1 MATLLAVIMLFIAA
15 VRAQRPC
22 PDPGSQFQ
30 CGDGLCIDR
39 RWVCDRRPDCKD
51 YADETG
57 CPAQAQPVACGA
69 SQFTCRSGQCVSAA
83 GVCNGRPDCADRSDE
98 VGCGRSTCNGHSN
111 IRDPATGYCLNC
123 QHNTQGTQCEFC
135 SPGYYG
141 DARRGTPN
149 DCRPLPG
156 QTGAVIT
163 RRVSRPCNC
172 HRHAYMCDA
181 QGNCMKCEHNTYG
194 SQCQYCSPGF
204 YGDARRGTP
213 SDCQPISDQSG
224 ARVSH
229 QQQVT
234 RRCNC
239 HGHAYQCDYIGRC
252 LNCQHNTRGNN
263 CEHCEEGYA
272 GNAQGGTP
280 YDCQPVQKIQC
291 YCYRH
296 ASSCD
301 ANGRCVNCQHNT
313 YGEHCENCLP
323 GYQGDPKKGTPY
335 DCEVARASDQQQ
347 SPSYSCNCHGHAR
360 ACDSYGRC
368 LDCQHNT
375 MGYRCETCKP
385 GYTGDATRGS
395 ALDCQAQSPPC
406 NCYRHAY
413 NCDQY
418 GTCVNCLHNTD
429 GKNCERCKVGYQ
441 GDAKRGT
448 PQDCQRVSPPA
459 PPPAR
464 TYQCYCYGHSN
475 QCDQYGRCLN
485 CRHNTYGS
493 RCENCLPGYQGDAKT
508 GLPSS
513 CTAVSRPAPPPAR
526 APAPAPPP
534 AQQQP
539 SRRQCYCYG
548 HSNQC
553 DSNGRCIN
561 CMHNTEGPNCE
572 QCREGYAGEARRGT
586 PYDCLLVEDC
596 KCYGHS
602 DECDASGRCLR
613 CKHNT
618 MGDHCEKCLPGYT
631 GDPRYSTPGDCSAIV
646 PCTCNGHSDACDAE
660 GICLNCKHNTQ
671 GDQCEVCAD
680 GYRGD
685 ATRGTPNDCHWAFE
699 PCDCYGHSTECDSRG
714 RCQNCDHNTYGDKCQ
729 YCKPGYVGDGRL
741 GTPDDCQR
749 VTSPIDRVPCFCNR
763 HSDVCDNFGRCL
775 YCQHNTEGDQCER
788 CAMGYFGD
796 AEEGTAADCKMLV
809 PCMCHQHANDC
820 DEMGRC
826 IGCLHNTEGDK
837 CERCKDGF
845 MGDATEGTP
854 DDCRPSIPCKCNG
867 HANDCDANGKCM
879 NCLHNTRGEFCELC
893 QIGFYGDPSSGDVDA
908 CKECP
913 CPLTTRENRFA
924 ETCFLDSDN
933 KPTCRNC
940 RRGHQGRDCGKCK
953 PGYMGNPF
961 VMNGGCVRRPS
972 GVRSQPRR
980 IPVRIIP

>member
-1 MATLLAVIMLFIAA
+1 M
-15 VRAQRPC
+15 
-22 PDPGSQFQ
+22 
-30 CGDGLCIDR
+30 
-39 RWVCDRRPDCKD
+39 
-51 YADETG
+51 
-57 CPAQAQPVACGA
+57 AQPVPRGCGP
-69 SQFTCRSGQCVSAA
+69 SQFTCRSGQCVPSA
-83 GVCNGRPDCADRSDE
+83 GVCNGQPDCADRSDE

-111 IRDPATGYCLNC
+111 IRDPSTGY
-123 QHNTQGTQCEFC
+123 
-135 SPGYYG
+135 
-141 DARRGTPN
+141 
-149 DCRPLPG
+149 
-156 QTGAVIT
+156 
-163 RRVSRPCNC
+163 
-172 HRHAYMCDA
+172 
-181 QGNCMKCEHNTYG
+181 
-194 SQCQYCSPGF
+194 
-204 YGDARRGTP
+204 
-213 SDCQPISDQSG
+213 
-224 ARVSH
+224 
-229 QQQVT
+229 
-234 RRCNC
+234 
-239 HGHAYQCDYIGRC
+239 C

-263 CEHCEEGYA
+263 CEHCEEGYT

-280 YDCQPVQKIQC
+280 YDCQPVQRIQC

-301 ANGRCVNCQHNT
+301 TNGRCVDCQHNT

-323 GYQGDPKKGTPY
+323 GYRGDPKKGTAY
-335 DCEVARASDQQQ
+335 DCQVDRASDQQQ
-347 SPSYSCNCHGHAR
+347 PPSYSCHCHGHAR

-375 MGYRCETCKP
+375 MGYRCEKCKP

-406 NCYRHAY
+406 NCYGHAY

-418 GTCVNCLHNTD
+418 GRCVNCLHNTD

-448 PQDCQRVSPPA
+448 AQDCQPVSPPA
-459 PPPAR
+459 QPPAR

-475 QCDQYGRCLN
+475 QCDQYGRCQN

-493 RCENCLPGYQGDAKT
+493 RCENCLPGYQGNAQT
-508 GLPSS
+508 GLPNS
-513 CTAVSRPAPPPAR
+513 CTP
-526 APAPAPPP
+526 
-534 AQQQP
+534 
-539 SRRQCYCYG
+539 
-548 HSNQC
+548 
-553 DSNGRCIN
+553 N

-572 QCREGYAGEARRGT
+572 RCREGYAGEARRGT

-596 KCYGHS
+596 RCYGHS

-646 PCTCNGHSDACDAE
+646 PCSCNGHSDACDAE
-660 GICLNCKHNTQ
+660 GICLDCKHNTQ
-671 GDQCEVCAD
+671 GDQCELCAD

-729 YCKPGYVGDGRL
+729 YCKPGFVGDGRL

-775 YCQHNTEGDQCER
+775 YCQHNTEGDQCEQ
-788 CAMGYFGD
+788 CVMGYFGD
-796 AEEGTAADCKMLV
+796 ATVGTAADCKMLV

-854 DDCRPSIPCKCNG
+854 DDCRPTIPCKCNG
-867 HANDCDANGKCM
+867 HATDCDANGKCM

-893 QIGFYGDPSSGDVDA
+893 AIGFYGDPSSGDVNA

-940 RRGHQGRDCGKCK
+940 RRGHYGRDCGKCK

-972 GVRSQPRR
+972 EVCSSRWPYKAFYRYHKSTVAKTTFSKHTRMHTGGKPSKCDRCDYSAAIQLLLAELKHMAGRSLVESFVESREQCFRHSCGSLAQQPSSLAAARTGTKYMVKGTESFVEIDGRNRLIRR
-980 IPVRIIP
+980 SEAAGTSSVNN